1 MTRHSTIGDKQA
13 GNGQAG
19 NGQAGNGQAGNGQA
33 GNGQA
38 GRVWAAMRDFVDSH
52 PTKRLLREAL
62 DLGRGS
68 GRVKSLLWLAEGP
81 LSLSGLAEA
90 VGVDAP
96 YATLIV
102 DSLEQRGLV
111 ERQPDP
117 EDRRRKLVTL
127 TPAGK
132 DAVARV
138 LRIQREPPPGFGN
151 LSPAELDTLEELVRR
166 LAGGPVTDLSISRG
180 PGVRWPG
187 SQAGS
192 PPAPAWKVMDR
203 RGGAS
208 TRSDDN

>member
-1 MTRHSTIGDKQA
+1 MTRHSTVGDKHGGDKHGELA
-13 GNGQAG
+13 GEGQASE
-19 NGQAGNGQAGNGQA
+19 
-33 GNGQA
+33 GQA
-38 GRVWAAMRDFVDSH
+38 GRVWAAMRDLVDSH
-52 PTKRLLREAL
+52 PTKQLLREAL

-117 EDRRRKLVTL
+117 QDRRRKLVTL

-151 LSPAELDTLEELVRR
+151 LTPADLNTLEDLVRR
-166 LAGGPVTDLSISRG
+166 LAAG
-180 PGVRWPG
+180 PGSPA
-187 SQAGS
+187 SEGS
-192 PPAPAWKVMDR
+192 PPPQ
-203 RGGAS
+203 S
-208 TRSDDN
+208 SSE